1 MKNSFVIKSF
11 QNGINLRL
19 NPDIEFMELLQDI
32 ARKFAESRAFFG
44 NANVAL
50 SLEGR
55 VLSSE
60 EENKI
65 VDTIHGN
72 SDLNVICIVGKDDIQ
87 SNNFLK
93 AIQTLQ
99 TKLPTD
105 DYAVFYKGTIK
116 NNDVIEMDNSVIVMG
131 DVNPGCVI
139 TSSKN
144 IIVLGG
150 LYGEACA
157 GMDTEQDKASYII
170 ALEMEP
176 TALSIGN
183 FKYKPT
189 KKPKWRIKSKM
200 QPQIAVVKGTSIE
213 VVPLTK
219 EILEA
224 F

>member
-19 NPDIEFMELLQDI
+19 NPDIEFEVLLQDI
-32 ARKFAESRAFFG
+32 AQKFAQSRAFFG

-55 VLSSE
+55 TLSSD
-60 EENKI
+60 EENRI
-65 VDTIHGN
+65 VYAIHSN
-72 SDLNVICIVGKDDIQ
+72 SDLNIICIVGKEDIQ
-87 SNNFLK
+87 SNNFIK

-99 TKLPTD
+99 TKLPTE
-105 DYAVFYKGTIK
+105 DYALFYKGSIK
-116 NNDVIEMDNSVIVMG
+116 NNDVIEMKDSVIVLG

-144 IIVLGG
+144 IIILGG

-157 GMDTEQDKASYII
+157 GMDADGDKEYYIV

-183 FKYKPT
+183 FKYKPM
-189 KKPKWRIKSKM
+189 KKSKWRIKSKM
-200 QPQIAVVKGTSIE
+200 QPQIAVVKGTDIE